1 MLFAGVGA
9 AQAGLVKLENSK
21 GSVIEVELV
30 ELQGEKLSL
39 KREGRIFSITLDQ
52 LSKASQDL
60 VRESLA
66 PQPSSAPSAEP
77 KEHGKSVWGEFFPD
91 GLTDAKGAPVPFETL
106 EGKMVCLYFGASW
119 CGICKAVVP
128 SLKTLRETVGEH
140 VEVVMIGRDSSEKE
154 HLEYMKKEGLPWPAL
169 KWSDALAKE
178 DNPARSLS
186 GKYQAWGLPT
196 IILLS
201 KTGELIDEE
210 ARFKI
215 QWLPEDS
222 VKRLEGYD
230 YREAVQSF
238 RESAKSRGE
247 KVTPEQEAQFLDAVR
262 SDNEEKLAI
271 AKRLKDLS
279 KSNEKMSLGDT
290 PSWEQILTVFY
301 QAERK
306 RR

>member
-1 MLFAGVGA
+1 
-9 AQAGLVKLENSK
+9 
-21 GSVIEVELV
+21 
-30 ELQGEKLSL
+30 
-39 KREGRIFSITLDQ
+39 
-52 LSKASQDL
+52 
-60 VRESLA
+60 
-66 PQPSSAPSAEP
+66 
-77 KEHGKSVWGEFFPD
+77 
-91 GLTDAKGAPVPFETL
+91 
-106 EGKMVCLYFGASW
+106 MVCLYFGASW

-128 SLKTLRETVGEH
+128 PLKTLREVVGEH

-196 IILLS
+196 IVLLS
-201 KTGELIDEE
+201 ATGELIDED
-210 ARFKI
+210 ARFKL

-230 YREAVQSF
+230 YREALKSY

-247 KVTPEQEAQFLDAVR
+247 KVTAGQEEEFLATIR
-262 SDNEEKLAI
+262 SANEEKLAI
-271 AKRLKDLS
+271 AERLKELS
-279 KSNEKMSLGDT
+279 KSNEKVSLGDS
-290 PSWEQILTVFY
+290 PSWEQLLTAFY
-301 QAERK
+301 QAARK